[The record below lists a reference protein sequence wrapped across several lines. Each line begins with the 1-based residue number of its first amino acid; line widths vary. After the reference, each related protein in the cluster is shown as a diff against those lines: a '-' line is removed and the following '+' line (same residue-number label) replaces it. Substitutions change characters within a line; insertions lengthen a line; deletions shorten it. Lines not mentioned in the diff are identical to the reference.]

1 MLNIEPNAANAAKA
15 MQEGA
20 GEGGETLLRKATLIL
35 SEQGLFAFGL
45 FLATRG
51 EDIREAAKGVHR
63 AANELLVTAGLAPE
77 VEDPKQLTVDY
88 YRRVVSSWAKET
100 DAEALYRILL
110 TQRILERA
118 LSYAVYY
125 AKAS

>member
-1 MLNIEPNAANAAKA
+1 MLNIEPNAADAAQT
-15 MQEGA
+15 MQECT
-20 GEGGETLLRKATLIL
+20 GEGRETLLRKAVLIL

-45 FLATRG
+45 FLATRK
-51 EDIREAAKGVHR
+51 EEARGAAVHR
-63 AANELLVTAGLAPE
+63 AANDLLAVAGLAPD
-77 VEDPKQLTVDY
+77 VEDPGALTVDY
-88 YRRVVSSWAKET
+88 YRRVVSSWAEET